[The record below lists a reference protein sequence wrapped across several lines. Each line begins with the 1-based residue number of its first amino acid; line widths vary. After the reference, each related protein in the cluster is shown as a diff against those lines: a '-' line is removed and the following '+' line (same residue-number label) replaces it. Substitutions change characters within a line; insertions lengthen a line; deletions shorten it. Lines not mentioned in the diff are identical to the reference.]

1 MPAGDAQDFFSG
13 IFLGAEPPMHNF
25 RIAFQPAGDS
35 HLSLVYPVWV
45 IVVLSAQSLCRCF
58 AA

>member
-1 MPAGDAQDFFSG
+1 
-13 IFLGAEPPMHNF
+13 MHNF